1 MQMRPVAQSA
11 ALAHEGSAIEAGAHA
26 PTRLAAEK
34 STTQSER
41 DTPEGS
47 ALLGS
52 SLPRLAIAERTPTR
66 GCYPRPVL
74 FALTALAAF
83 ALGAVLGWGLR
94 GRAVSTL
101 ALERERERHR
111 IRASVLPVL
120 ERRAS
125 ALSIQK
131 ERRSE
136 DPLEGA
142 VEVAAA
148 IQAAEEKLV
157 LPFTD
162 TLEISRTELA
172 HASEPPQKH
181 RA

>member
-1 MQMRPVAQSA
+1 M
-11 ALAHEGSAIEAGAHA
+11 
-26 PTRLAAEK
+26 
-34 STTQSER
+34 
-41 DTPEGS
+41 
-47 ALLGS
+47 
-52 SLPRLAIAERTPTR
+52 
-66 GCYPRPVL
+66 L

-94 GRAVSTL
+94 GRAIVSL
-101 ALERERERHR
+101 ARERERERHR

-125 ALSIQK
+125 ALSIRR

-136 DPLEGA
+136 DPVEGA
-142 VEVAAA
+142 VEVASA

-172 HASEPPQKH
+172 HASEPPRKTG
-181 RA
+181 A